1 MFDIYNQLFV
11 FVEII
16 NYDAPLV
23 FFNAPGDDM
32 PGQRD
37 IRMHLDRILTMPCRM
52 HAGNESQ
59 WWKLSFEAC
68 VCIAPA
74 GAAACR
80 PMKQQKPT
88 GILL

>member
-23 FFNAPGDDM
+23 FFNAPGDNM

-37 IRMHLDRILTMPCRM
+37 IRMRLDRILTMPCWM

-59 WWKLSFEAC
+59 WWKLSF
-68 VCIAPA
+68 
-74 GAAACR
+74 
-80 PMKQQKPT
+80 
-88 GILL
+88 